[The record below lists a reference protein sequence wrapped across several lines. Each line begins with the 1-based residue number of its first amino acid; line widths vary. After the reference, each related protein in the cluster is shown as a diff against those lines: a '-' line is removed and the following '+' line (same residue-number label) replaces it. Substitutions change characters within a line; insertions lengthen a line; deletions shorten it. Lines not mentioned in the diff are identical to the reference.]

1 MSVERNPLDDGIG
14 PETKTTTSPARG
26 RFPTRYDLL
35 LFLLPLPL
43 LLGVVGAKLLSLPA
57 AFGAGVGGLPSA
69 LLLGYG
75 LFVASPT
82 ETVTATAEAGASAEK

>member
-1 MSVERNPLDDGIG
+1 MSVERKPLDDGIG
-14 PETKTTTSPARG
+14 PETTASHAGG

-43 LLGVVGAKLLSLPA
+43 LLGVVGAGLLSLPVA
-57 AFGAGVGGLPSA
+57 LGAGVGGLPSA
-69 LLLGYG
+69 LLMGYS

-82 ETVTATAEAGASAEK
+82 EPIGTDASAEK